1 MKKITGLKW
10 ALVAV
15 SMFVAGSLGPSAH
28 AQEISDAHLSVA
40 KKAIITTNA
49 TSKLND
55 ILPTA
60 AARLT
65 SQLIGNRPDLET
77 EITIIVNETAI
88 ELAPRRGDLEEE
100 VAKIYARIF
109 SEDELST
116 IDSFFSTKAGR
127 KFLNELPLAI
137 REIDKASR
145 VWATGINRD
154 LSQKVLEKM
163 TAQGLQ

>member
-1 MKKITGLKW
+1 MSKITGFKW
-10 ALVAV
+10 TLIAA
-15 SMFVAGSLGPSAH
+15 SMFVAGSLGPSAY
-28 AQEISDAHLSVA
+28 AQELSDAHLSAA

-65 SQLIGNRPDLET
+65 GQLIGNRPDIET

-88 ELAPRRGDLEEE
+88 ELAPRRGDLEKE
-100 VAKIYARIF
+100 VVKIYARIF

-116 IDSFFSTKAGR
+116 IDSFFSTKAGE
-127 KFLNELPLAI
+127 KFLTELPLVV
-137 REIDKASR
+137 REIEKASR

-154 LSQKVLEKM
+154 LSQKVLENMK
-163 TAQGLQ
+163 AQGLD